1 MSESVLIGKI
11 KKALALG
18 GDSVSIEDLVVAA
31 EAGRV
36 RVWHGDQSILVG
48 GMHNGKLVFH
58 VAAGNL
64 DEVLDLLPRA
74 YEWGREQG
82 ADTAVFS
89 GRRGWLKPLSA
100 DGWVAR
106 KKLLLFER
114 SL

>member
-1 MSESVLIGKI
+1 MSEPVLIQKI

-36 RVWHGDQSILVG
+36 RVWHGDETILIG
-48 GMHNGKLVFH
+48 GVHNGRLVFH
-58 VAAGNL
+58 VAAGRL
-64 DEVLDLLPRA
+64 EEVMKLLPTA

-82 ADTAVFS
+82 ADRAVFS
-89 GRRGWLKPLSA
+89 GRRGWLKPLST